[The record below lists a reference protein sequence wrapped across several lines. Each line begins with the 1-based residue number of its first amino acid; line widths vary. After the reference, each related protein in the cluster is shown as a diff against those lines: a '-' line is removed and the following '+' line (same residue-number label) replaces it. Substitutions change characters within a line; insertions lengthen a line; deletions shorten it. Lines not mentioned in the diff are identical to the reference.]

1 MRNSILTLAT
11 MRNSI
16 LTLATLLFAFSMN
29 GQELRV
35 NETDEFTGVVKRIT
49 NSYKVAENITS
60 IYCSVGHIGNDYAF
74 YVHSTLDL
82 GCAGVRTNKIIFLFD
97 DGTSLVLEN
106 DIARI
111 DCGDNP
117 SSVFVF
123 HPEDFEG
130 KTVTKIRFKQSR
142 LYDDCEVTGLF
153 TINQLIEAV
162 Q

>member
-1 MRNSILTLAT
+1 

-35 NETDEFTGVVKRIT
+35 NTTDEFTGVTKRVT
-49 NSYKVAENITS
+49 NNYKVAKSVTS
-60 IYCSVGHIGNDYAF
+60 IYFSVGHFSDNTGDLYAF
-74 YVHSTLDL
+74 YAHSTLDL
-82 GCAGVRTNKIIFLFD
+82 GCAGASDNKMIFLFD
-97 DGTSLVLEN
+97 DGTTLVLDD
-106 DIARI
+106 DISEI

-123 HPEDFEG
+123 DPRDFEG
-130 KTVTKIRFKQSR
+130 KRVTKIRFEQSR
-142 LYDDCEVTGLF
+142 LYADCEVTGEF

>member
-1 MRNSILTLAT
+1 

-35 NETDEFTGVVKRIT
+35 NTTDEFTGVTKRVT
-49 NSYKVAENITS
+49 NNYKVANNLTNI
-60 IYCSVGHIGNDYAF
+60 YFSVGYFSDNTGDLYVFYA
-74 YVHSTLDL
+74 HSTLDL
-82 GCAGVRTNKIIFLFD
+82 GCSGARGNQMIFLFD
-97 DGTSLVLEN
+97 DGTTLVLDD
-106 DIARI
+106 DISDI
-111 DCGDNP
+111 NCGDNP

-123 HPEDFEG
+123 DPQDFEG
-130 KTVTKIRFKQSR
+130 KTVTKIRFKQSK
-142 LYDDCEVTGLF
+142 LYDDCEVTGDF